1 MQLLYANVQRRFHSI
16 MTWFVRVAHLG
27 ANCRSTRRTGAQ
39 RQLSEE
45 ATEAVLHHD
54 TNAIP
59 VGISMLR
66 FKRCYR

>member
-54 TNAIP
+54 TNAIHDRL
-59 VGISMLR
+59 SLLR
-66 FKRCYR
+66 EKRWNR